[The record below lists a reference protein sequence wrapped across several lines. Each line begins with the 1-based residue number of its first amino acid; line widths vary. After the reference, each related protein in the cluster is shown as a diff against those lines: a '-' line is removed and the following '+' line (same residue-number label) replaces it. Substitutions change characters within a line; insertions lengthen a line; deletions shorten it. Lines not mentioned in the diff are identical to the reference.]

1 MTEQYFAQHPA
12 SASQRQEI
20 AVHVLGHRL
29 GFLTDAGV
37 FSREGI
43 DRGTRLLL
51 ETARIQEGAS
61 ILDLGSGWGAV
72 AVALAVACGA
82 RPTCV
87 EQNARAAELCS
98 ANLERHHVQGRVRVG
113 DGFRPVAGERFDHIL
128 LNPPIRAGKRVY
140 YPWLGQA
147 REHLRPEGV
156 LWVVIRT
163 SQGAKS
169 LRAELVRLGA
179 AVTDEAIEGGYR
191 VYGVRWR

>member
-1 MTEQYFAQHPA
+1 M
-12 SASQRQEI
+12 
-20 AVHVLGHRL
+20 HVLGHRL
-29 GFLTDAGV
+29 SFLTDAGV
-37 FSREGI
+37 FSKGGL

-51 ETARIQEGAS
+51 ETARVGEGAA

-72 AVALAVACGA
+72 SVALGVARNA

-87 EQNARAAELCS
+87 EQNSRAAELCS
-98 ANLERHHVQGRVRVG
+98 ANLERHRVQGRVCVG
-113 DGFRPVAGERFDHIL
+113 DGFGTVAGERFEHIL

-140 YPWLGQA
+140 YPWLRQA
-147 REHLRPEGV
+147 SEHLAPGGV

-179 AVTDEAIEGGYR
+179 EVTDEAVEGGYR
-191 VYGVRWR
+191 VYGARWR